1 MTPGLDLAG
10 GGANTAVRGRARL
23 AWRIAREEWR
33 AMARSRVALAA
44 GLMLLVLTVTALLV
58 SREQVRAVNAER
70 AHLQAQAEEQWN
82 SQPDRHPHR
91 VVHYGRY
98 IFRPLTPLAFFDF
111 GVTPYTGHTL
121 YLEGHRQNSA
131 NFSDASQSSL
141 LLRFGQLT
149 PAFVLHTVAPL
160 LIVFLAFGSVARA
173 REGGQLRQAVAQ
185 GVPGVTLLGGKL
197 LGHAGST
204 LALAAPALA
213 ALGAIALLH
222 ADLRAQA
229 AWMLAGYAAY
239 LLLWTCAA
247 VLVSALAPRART
259 ALLALVAA
267 WMVTVVLLPRIL
279 PEIASAMVARPTRIE
294 MEAGIARQLR
304 ALGDS
309 HNPDDP
315 YFSRFRAGVLAQYGV
330 ARVEDLPVNYRALL
344 MAEGERLTSELFERT
359 MRTDFA
365 RQQRQADWMWPG
377 AWLSPAMALQRLS
390 AALAGTDRPSHER
403 FLLEG
408 EAYRYRLIQSLN
420 RLHAEHVA
428 YENDRGQRIG
438 AQFWRALP
446 PVAPPAP
453 DAGAMVWRGWRQ
465 GPAPALALLAAWLAV
480 MAAVAV
486 AAGRRLERS
495 VA

>member
-1 MTPGLDLAG
+1 MNPGVKPAHG
-10 GGANTAVRGRARL
+10 HGGAAPALLRHTRL

-33 AMARSRVALAA
+33 AMVRSHVALAA
-44 GLMLLVLTVTALLV
+44 GLMLLVLSVTALLV
-58 SREQVRAVNAER
+58 SREQVRSVNAGR
-70 AHLQAQAEEQWN
+70 AQLQAHAEQQWN

-131 NFSDASQSSL
+131 NFSDASQSSP
-141 LLRFGQLT
+141 LLRFGQLS
-149 PAFVLHTVAPL
+149 PAFVLQTVAPL

-173 REGGQLRQAVAQ
+173 REGGQLRQALAQ
-185 GVPGVTLLGGKL
+185 GVPGGTLLAGKL
-197 LGHAGST
+197 LGHTGST
-204 LALAAPALA
+204 LLLAAPALG
-213 ALGAIALLH
+213 ALAAIALLH
-222 ADLRAQA
+222 AGLRTQA
-229 AWMLAGYAAY
+229 AWMLAGYTAY

-247 VLVSALAPRART
+247 VLVSALAKRART

-267 WMVTVVLLPRIL
+267 WMVTVVLLPRIM
-279 PEIASAMVARPTRIE
+279 PEIASAMVTRPTRIE
-294 MEAGIARQLR
+294 MEADIARQLR

-315 YFSRFRAGVLAQYGV
+315 YFARFRDRVLARYGV
-330 ARVEDLPVNYRALL
+330 TTVEALPVNYRALV

-359 MRTDFA
+359 MRADFA
-365 RQQRQADWMWPG
+365 RQQRQSDWLGPG
-377 AWLSPAMALQRLS
+377 AWFSPAMALQRMS

-408 EAYRYRLIQSLN
+408 EAYRYQLIQELN
-420 RLHAEHVA
+420 RLHAEQVA
-428 YENDRGQRIG
+428 YDNDRAQRIG

-446 PVAPPAP
+446 PFAAAAP
-453 DAGAMVWRGWRQ
+453 DVGAIVRRDA
-465 GPAPALALLAAWLAV
+465 APALALLGAWLAG
-480 MAAVAV
+480 MAAATV